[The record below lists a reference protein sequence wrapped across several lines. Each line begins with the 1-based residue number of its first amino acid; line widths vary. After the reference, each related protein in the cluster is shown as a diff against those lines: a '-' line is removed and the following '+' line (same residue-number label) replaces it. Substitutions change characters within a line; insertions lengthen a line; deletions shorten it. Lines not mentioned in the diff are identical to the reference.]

1 MSIALDAM
9 GGDHAPGEIVKGALE
24 ALPDLRMPLI
34 LVGHQD
40 KLRPLLPAQLP
51 SNLSLIHAPTEVS
64 MGEKPTEA
72 YRKKKDSSLMVA
84 TQLVKDGRAG
94 AMVSAG
100 NTGAAVTFALLSW
113 RPIEGIH
120 RPAIA
125 AFMPNYHDGF
135 LLMDAGASPDA
146 DPEHLLEY
154 AMMARTYAR
163 ISYNKPNAKVHL
175 LNIGEEEGKGN
186 AFAKA
191 AYNLLAKEPWFA
203 GNVEGK
209 DMYTNDDVDIV
220 LCDGFV
226 GNVVLKTAEGVAET
240 MVQMIRDAV
249 PQNPALKLAYTPVRW
264 AVGPLRKKVDYAEYG
279 GSPLLG
285 LNGLCTICHGR
296 SNARAVKN
304 ALLKTQTMIEGRLVE
319 SIRETLQ

>member
-9 GGDHAPGEIVKGALE
+9 GGDNAPGEIVKGALE

-40 KLRPLLPAQLP
+40 KLKPFLPAQLP
-51 SNLSLIHAPTEVS
+51 ANLSILHAPTEVG
-64 MGEKPTEA
+64 MDEKPTEA
-72 YRKKKDSSLMVA
+72 YRKKKDSSLMMA
-84 TQLVKDGRAG
+84 TQLVKDGQAD

-100 NTGAAVTFALLSW
+100 NTGAAVTFSLLVW

-125 AFMPNYHDGF
+125 AFMPNYHKGF

-146 DPEHLLEY
+146 DPEYLLEY
-154 AMMARTYAR
+154 AIMARTYAR
-163 ISYNKPNAKVHL
+163 VSYGKPNARVHL
-175 LNIGEEEGKGN
+175 LNIGEEDGKGN
-186 AFAKA
+186 AFTKA
-191 AYNLLAKEPWFA
+191 AFTLLAREPWFA
-203 GNVEGK
+203 GNIEGK
-209 DMYTNDDVDIV
+209 DMYANADVDIV

-240 MVQMIRDAV
+240 MVRLVRDAV
-249 PQNPALKLAYTPVRW
+249 PKNPAVKWAYTPVRW
-264 AVGPLRKKVDYAEYG
+264 AFGPLRKRVDYAEYG

-296 SNARAVKN
+296 SNAYAIKN

-319 SIRETLQ
+319 SIREAMQ